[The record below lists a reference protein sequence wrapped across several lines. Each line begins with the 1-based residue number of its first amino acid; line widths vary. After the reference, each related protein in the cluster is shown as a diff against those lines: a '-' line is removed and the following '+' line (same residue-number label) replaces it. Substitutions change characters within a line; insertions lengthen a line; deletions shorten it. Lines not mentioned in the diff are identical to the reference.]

1 MASADDN
8 LNLAIPQG
16 ETSARSH
23 SRTYAIG
30 DVHGRLDLLRRA
42 IVAIS
47 DHVGDAAFRVV
58 LLGDYVD
65 RGPDSHG
72 VVELLMDLQ
81 RHWPVVCLKGNHEE
95 LMLRAIAE
103 PRGRSLDRWLQFGG
117 DATLRSYHVRKYDD
131 LVGGVPQSHLN
142 WMAGL
147 PTTTRDKH
155 RIYVHAGLLPGI
167 PAHRQK
173 DETCLWIRERFLL
186 GQPDEFE
193 AHVVHGHTPIWEG
206 KPDPTEPELL
216 QHRTN
221 IDTGAFATGV
231 LTVAVFDAE
240 IAGGPREVL
249 RVKVDQTERFVLD
262 AAQTAASVRSEC
274 QGAEHGDVQAWTAR
288 RD

>member
-1 MASADDN
+1 M
-8 LNLAIPQG
+8 NLATPQG
-16 ETSARSH
+16 ETSAPSS

-42 IVAIS
+42 VVAIS
-47 DHVGDAAFRVV
+47 DHAGDAAFRVV
-58 LLGDYVD
+58 FLGDYVD

-72 VVELLMDLQ
+72 VIELLMDLQ

-103 PRGRSLDRWLQFGG
+103 PRGRSLDLWLQFGG
-117 DATLRSYHVRKYDD
+117 DATLRSYHVREYDD
-131 LVGGVPQSHLN
+131 LAGRVPQSHLH

-147 PTTTRDKH
+147 PTITRDKH

-186 GQPDEFE
+186 GRPDEFE

-206 KPDPTEPELL
+206 KPDATEPELL

-231 LTVAVFDAE
+231 LTVAVFDSE
-240 IAGGPREVL
+240 IAGGPIEVL
-249 RVKVDQTERFVLD
+249 KVKGELTERFVLD
-262 AAQTAASVRSEC
+262 AA
-274 QGAEHGDVQAWTAR
+274 
-288 RD
+288 